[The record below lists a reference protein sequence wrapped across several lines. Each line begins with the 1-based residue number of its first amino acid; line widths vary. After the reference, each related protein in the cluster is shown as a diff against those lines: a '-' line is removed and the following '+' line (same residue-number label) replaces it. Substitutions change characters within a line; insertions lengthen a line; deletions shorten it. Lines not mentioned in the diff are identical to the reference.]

1 MNIGERLKYH
11 LDRSNISGK
20 KLAEAVNLHPSQIS
34 KIINNDSKPSI
45 DALER
50 ICSALSITLAE
61 FFLEDPTINDQI
73 KQQVGDDL
81 FPKLIEGIKKM
92 DLPQEI
98 KDKALSN
105 FDSLSDKQKQDL
117 LSQLV
122 KSVRVEGNQI
132 NYSIDSDLTDVIN
145 KYKSL
150 PAEHRKAVDLII
162 DSLHTKK
169 GEHNERT
176 N

>member
-1 MNIGERLKYH
+1 MDIAGRIHQLCKEKNIASIYELSKITKVAQSTIQSILSGHSPKTDTVERLC
-11 LDRSNISGK
+11 SG
-20 KLAEAVNLHPSQIS
+20 LG
-34 KIINNDSKPSI
+34 
-45 DALER
+45 
-50 ICSALSITLAE
+50 ITMAE
-61 FFLEDPTINDQI
+61 FFKDDPITDDQI
-73 KQQVGDDL
+73 KQQLGDDL
-81 FPKLIEGIKKM
+81 FPRLIEGIKKM